1 MLVEYSIMQ
10 FVLMVRRDM
19 VENRIEA
26 DRKKVLGVIRKKK
39 NITHSQLLRKIRH
52 ISARDMRDIISILC
66 EANQIVEDF
75 AQIDRRDGLGK
86 SKPAKVYRY
95 IQG

>member
-1 MLVEYSIMQ
+1 MKFANTLVEYSIQQ

-26 DRKKVLGVIRKKK
+26 DRNAVLAVIRSKKE
-39 NITHSQLLRKIRH
+39 ITRSQLLRKIRH
-52 ISARDMRDIISILC
+52 ISARDMRDIIGILC
-66 EANQIVEDF
+66 EANQIVEVRE
-75 AQIDRRDGLGK
+75 A
-86 SKPAKVYRY
+86 AKTRPVVSYQY

>member
-39 NITHSQLLRKIRH
+39 EITKSALLRCVQS
-52 ISARDMRDIISILC
+52 ISARDMRDILGLLC
-66 EANQIVEDF
+66 EANQIVE
-75 AQIDRRDGLGK
+75 IRDPGK
-86 SKPAKVYRY
+86 TRPILKYKYV
-95 IQG
+95 QG